1 MLILLS
7 TLQMGSV
14 GVRCRASDEM
24 VIRQSSNQYRNG
36 LEINWSIET
45 VDNDSDVGVISEIV
59 LDSNDTPI
67 IIYQDW
73 KYNRVKQAERRDG
86 HWNLDVAHGA
96 AWLVESSLDIDTMD
110 RLHLTFESGYYA
122 GYGIRENGTWRFEDI
137 PVLPNGNLRS
147 IAADP
152 QGMPH
157 GGTAGGPIVLHVYF
171 DGDEWRS
178 EEVEHRDMSFGF
190 GDVSIEVDSQSR
202 VHMVYTEYHHEF
214 LTYALWDGYSWRSEK
229 VDDVYTPISL
239 AVNSKGE
246 SHILYYGP
254 FACHCL
260 RYAYK
265 IGNLWN
271 IENLPFAQASGSV
284 AIDDLDRPHISF
296 TSNSGTLGYAF
307 LNETSWEW
315 TLVEGATSV
324 EDTSLSLDSKGHP
337 HISYYDALHNNLMY
351 ATLSESTISAD
362 IDIDPDALNLR
373 SKGRFVT
380 VYIELE
386 GADVRD
392 IDASSIRLNDIV
404 SPVLDERY
412 GFVASEDSYIV
423 DHDEDG
429 LPERMVK
436 FWRSEVQAILDVGT
450 VVTITVSGNLVD
462 GTPFKGTDEIRVI
475 VPSKLN
481 QPNLAVIE
489 TGYSADSWR
498 PVAREV
504 PDGDISYTTVN
515 GPRGI
520 RTGLGSEPFPGK

>member
-1 MLILLS
+1 
-7 TLQMGSV
+7 
-14 GVRCRASDEM
+14 
-24 VIRQSSNQYRNG
+24 
-36 LEINWSIET
+36 
-45 VDNDSDVGVISEIV
+45 
-59 LDSNDTPI
+59 
-67 IIYQDW
+67 
-73 KYNRVKQAERRDG
+73 
-86 HWNLDVAHGA
+86 
-96 AWLVESSLDIDTMD
+96 
-110 RLHLTFESGYYA
+110 
-122 GYGIRENGTWRFEDI
+122 
-137 PVLPNGNLRS
+137 
-147 IAADP
+147 
-152 QGMPH
+152 
-157 GGTAGGPIVLHVYF
+157 
-171 DGDEWRS
+171 
-178 EEVEHRDMSFGF
+178 
-190 GDVSIEVDSQSR
+190 
-202 VHMVYTEYHHEF
+202 MVYTEYHHEF